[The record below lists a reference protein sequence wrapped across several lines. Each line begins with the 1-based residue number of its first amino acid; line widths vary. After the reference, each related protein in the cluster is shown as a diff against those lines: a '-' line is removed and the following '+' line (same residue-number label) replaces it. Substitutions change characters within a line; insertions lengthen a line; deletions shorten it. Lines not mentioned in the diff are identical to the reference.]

1 MQIHKQFNILDMNAQ
16 DKMMGSG
23 GCQLVVGSTAT
34 AVLGSAYG
42 CTVRVDGTQIKSITQ
57 GTAVT
62 NKSWESVALNN
73 GEFIAFGTSITSITL
88 NAATDSVMLWI
99 EP

>member
-1 MQIHKQFNILDMNAQ
+1 MNAN
-16 DKMMGSG
+16 DKIIGSG
-23 GCQLVVGSTAT
+23 GCQLVVGSSAT
-34 AVLGSAYG
+34 AVSGSAYG
-42 CTVRVDGTQIKSITQ
+42 CTVRVDGTQIKSVTQ

-73 GEFIAFGTSITSITL
+73 GEYIAFYPSITSITL
-88 NAATDSVMLWI
+88 NAGTDSVMLWI